1 MTFKD
6 FIDKY
11 LGMII
16 GIVVAVLIIVIGGD
30 TIIAALMKIALIVGL
45 GWLGKYLQGNKS
57 TVKDRL
63 KNWIDKM

>member
-16 GIVVAVLIIVIGGD
+16 GIVIAIILILVGGDVLI
-30 TIIAALMKIALIVGL
+30 TWLMKIGLIIGL
-45 GWLGKYLQGNKS
+45 GWLGKYFQYNKT
-57 TVKDRL
+57 TVKDKLR
-63 KNWIDKM
+63 NWIDRM

>member
-16 GIVVAVLIIVIGGD
+16 GVVIAVLVIVIGGD
-30 TIIAALMKIALIVGL
+30 TIISALMKIALIIGFGL
-45 GWLGKYLQGNKS
+45 LGKYIQTNKS
-57 TVKDRL
+57 SVKDKL
-63 KNWIDKM
+63 KLWIDKM

>member
-16 GIVVAVLIIVIGGD
+16 GIVIAVLIIVVGGD
-30 TIIAALMKIALIVGL
+30 SIIAALMKIALIVGL
-45 GWLGKYLQGNKS
+45 GWFGKYIQDNKT
-57 TVKDRL
+57 TVKDKL
-63 KNWIDKM
+63 KNWIDRM